1 MYKRMGGDEECVV
14 KKGSQVEGKEK
25 EMTID

>member
-1 MYKRMGGDEECVV
+1 MHKRMGEDEECVV

-25 EMTID
+25 KMTID